1 MRLLVLLFLILL
13 FGLPVQAQVEYFVEA
28 AVSNP
33 APFVGQQ
40 ITYSFRL
47 YSRVSRTNRGAI
59 VDPSFDGFWKREF
72 GTIRQ
77 YTESVNGQFYEVKER
92 SFALY
97 PSYAG
102 ELVIDSSAFV
112 LEPEPGRTGEVLTTD
127 AITVQVRPL
136 PAQENVVGC
145 DGAVGQLELQPTV
158 DRQTTNLGEPVTMRL
173 VVRGT
178 GNIEQLPA
186 PSVPADDIWRVYAN
200 PSSYSVQN
208 IEGVLVGEKVFEWLL
223 TPKISGQQPLPVI
236 TMAYFDPD
244 AQIYQS
250 LNTTAINVDVLGTDE
265 TPAAAP
271 VSLAAAPLPL
281 KPVPA
286 GLGTPALNLSLFF
299 WLLWIVPPA
308 AFIWLWR
315 RQKDFDERR
324 RNAVRYRRS
333 EALTNAQKML
343 ASAHKAGPEKVY
355 HIIRASMT
363 TYFADKLNA
372 DAGTLRDEDI
382 ERAMAEHQLDERLQS
397 QVFSCLAL
405 VDEGL
410 YAPFETTN
418 VDVLLKNSAKLLAA
432 VDARWQ

>member
-1 MRLLVLLFLILL
+1 MRLLVLLFLVLL
-13 FGLPVQAQVEYFVEA
+13 VALPAQAQVEYFVEA
-28 AVSNP
+28 AVSNE

-59 VDPSFDGFWKREF
+59 VDPAFDGFWKREF

-77 YTESVNGQFYEVKER
+77 FNESVGGQFYEVKER

-102 ELVIDSSAFV
+102 ELVIDASAFV
-112 LEPEPGRTGEVLTTD
+112 LEPEPDRAGEVLTTD
-127 AITVQVRPL
+127 AITVLVRTL
-136 PAQENVVGC
+136 PPQGDVVGF

-186 PSVPADDIWRVYAN
+186 PPVPEGDVWRVYAN
-200 PSSYSVQN
+200 PTRYSVQD

-223 TPKISGQQPLPVI
+223 TPQISGQQPLPII
-236 TMAYFDPD
+236 TLAYFDPD
-244 AQIYQS
+244 AQTYQS
-250 LNTTAINVDVLGTDE
+250 LSTTAINVDVLAVAE

-271 VSLAAAPLPL
+271 VSMAAVPLPL
-281 KPVPA
+281 KPIPA
-286 GLGTPALNLSLFF
+286 VLGTPALNLSLFF
-299 WLLWIVPPA
+299 WLLWIVPPIV
-308 AFIWLWR
+308 FVWIWRWQR
-315 RQKDFDERR
+315 DHDERR
-324 RNAVRYRRS
+324 RNAARYRRS
-333 EALTNAQKML
+333 EALMHAQKML
-343 ASAHKAGPEKVY
+343 ASAHKAGPEKAY
-355 HIIRASMT
+355 HIVRASVVK
-363 TYFADKLNA
+363 YFADKLNV
-372 DAGTLRDEDI
+372 DVGTIQDQDI
-382 ERAMAEHQLDERLQS
+382 ELAMAEHDLDERLQQ
-397 QVFSCLAL
+397 QVVACIRM

-410 YAPFETTN
+410 YAPFEA
-418 VDVLLKNSAKLLAA
+418 VDADTLIKNSAKLLVA